1 MAILRN
7 LIENI
12 FCQYLP
18 DKPSFS
24 FLKIKN
30 VEKYCSARWKNNS
43 ACSKNPIFSQ
53 EFIENPSPGLRL
65 VSNIQ
70 EEKYV
75 EQKQQS
81 VIN

>member
-7 LIENI
+7 LIENN
-12 FCQYLP
+12 FCQYL
-18 DKPSFS
+18 S

-43 ACSKNPIFSQ
+43 TCSKNPIFSQ